1 MRPRLEG
8 LPTSSSVIQR
18 SIALRD
24 QPERDILERAV
35 RSIAEQ
41 AARAN
46 EVVEMAIEAGLAPI
60 TRSRLRP
67 GCSRQELLSV
77 KVELERELGS

>member
-46 EVVEMAIEAGLAPI
+46 EVVEAAIEAGLAPDHQV
-60 TRSRLRP
+60 TVAARML
-67 GCSRQELLSV
+67 RQELLSV